1 MDPSSHFKTVLPSSC
16 AVEERKVN
24 RYSSESGINSPDS
37 PPEDVIDDSC
47 QVDSSNTDWD
57 EGSFVSLRG
66 VTLGEI
72 AVEPQNLRL
81 DKPDPW
87 APGTTKR
94 RMKKERALS
103 DAEFEI
109 FDASDHSEEK
119 IDSREVALLNRI
131 TRRQGIP
138 KPEPEFAPRSS
149 EPALPCV
156 SSIETSPQKIKG
168 PPSPTRSMNRRRQ
181 IDPTTCERD
190 YSREE
195 IEFMRAMDNY
205 KRTSGRM
212 FPTCS
217 EILEVVR
224 SLGYVKV
231 QNSQY

>member
-1 MDPSSHFKTVLPSSC
+1 MDPSSHFKTVLPTSC
-16 AVEERKVN
+16 AVEERNEN
-24 RYSSESGINSPDS
+24 RHSSESGRYSPDS
-37 PPEDVIDDSC
+37 PPDDVIDDSC
-47 QVDSSNTDWD
+47 QTDSSNSDWN

-66 VTLGEI
+66 VTLGED
-72 AVEPQNLRL
+72 AAEPQNLRL

-87 APGTTKR
+87 APGTAKR
-94 RMKKERALS
+94 RMKKERPLS

-138 KPEPEFAPRSS
+138 KPETESAPRSS
-149 EPALPCV
+149 ESTLSGV
-156 SSIETSPQKIKG
+156 SSVETSPQKLKG
-168 PPSPTRSMNRRRQ
+168 PSSPTRSMNRRRQ

-224 SLGYVKV
+224 SLGYVK
-231 QNSQY
+231 NYRG